1 MGGALPQTDV
11 AERPASACEL
21 IAALKEVGPIKVW
34 SLLVTVFGDLSAAHG
49 GFLTSRQLNGLFD
62 AFDIQSGALRVAL
75 HRLRKEGW
83 IESERIGRIS
93 RFKMTKQAQQ
103 ETDKARPVV
112 YRTPSDHLENW
123 VFAISKS
130 PLPSGA
136 VRLSKVMACLPE
148 ARAGELEDA
157 WVMRAPRSAMPGWL
171 ADRALSPELRK
182 NVAKLAG
189 IIDQM
194 ENAIQS
200 VDPYQRMALR
210 LLILHQWRRVA
221 LRNATWLLLSHNAA
235 DVLTNCFEGVHCKL
249 GELKIEKL
257 D

>member
-1 MGGALPQTDV
+1 MTPQAGTSDPSAFIAELKDV
-11 AERPASACEL
+11 GC
-21 IAALKEVGPIKVW
+21 IKVW
-34 SLLVTVFGDLSAAHG
+34 SLLVTIFGDLSEAHG

-93 RFKMTKQAQQ
+93 RFKMTEQARQ

-112 YRTPSDHLENW
+112 YRAPSDHLESW
-123 VFAISKS
+123 VFVVSNS

-136 VRLSKVMACLPE
+136 VKLNKVMACLQE
-148 ARAGELEDA
+148 ARAEELEDA
-157 WVMRAPRSAMPGWL
+157 WVMPTPRSPMPSWL
-171 ADRALSPELRK
+171 ADRALSRELRE

-189 IIDQM
+189 IVDQM
-194 ENAIQS
+194 ENAAQNGNS
-200 VDPYQRMALR
+200 YQRMALR

-221 LRNATWLLLSHNAA
+221 LRDATWLLLSHKTD
-235 DVLTNCFEGVHCKL
+235 DVLMRCFAGVHRKL

>member
-1 MGGALPQTDV
+1 MAGALPQTDV
-11 AERPASACEL
+11 AERPASACEM
-21 IAALKEVGPIKVW
+21 IAALKEAGPIKVW

-93 RFKMTKQAQQ
+93 RFKMTEQAQQ
-103 ETDKARPVV
+103 ETEKARPVV
-112 YRTPSDHLENW
+112 YRDPSAQLESW
-123 VFAISKS
+123 VFVVSKS

-136 VRLSKVMACLPE
+136 VRLNKVMACLPE
-148 ARAGELEDA
+148 ATVEELKDA
-157 WVMRAPRSAMPGWL
+157 WVMPAPCSAMPDWL
-171 ADRALSPELRK
+171 ADRALSPELRE
-182 NVAKLAG
+182 NVAKLSR
-189 IIDQM
+189 IFDQM
-194 ENAIQS
+194 ENAAQS
-200 VDPYQRMALR
+200 EDLYQRMALR

-221 LRNATWLLLSHNAA
+221 LRDATWLLLSHKVD
-235 DVLTNCFEGVHCKL
+235 DVLMRCFTGVHRKL